1 MDNIY
6 LVSIVIALIYLLAKF
21 IEMRFIMKESLPM
34 KLLVRDSLLVCFST
48 VCGLFIAQQL
58 TPIKKA
64 LTSTSTQ
71 AFTGDPDF

>member
-1 MDNIY
+1 
-6 LVSIVIALIYLLAKF
+6 
-21 IEMRFIMKESLPM
+21 MKESLPM